1 MLRNN
6 IVLIPPEDLGSGSHF
21 SVMKSV
27 LSETVLQVEFSS
39 LILGAN
45 SGIQIKL
52 DIQYY
57 IYIWLPGNRIQC
69 PVQARS
75 HKGSFAPAGAQS
87 HCSHSEPLVLGV
99 DPALRTP
106 ITEAPDNWRWCDC
119 HSRHPCWVYR
129 A

>member
-6 IVLIPPEDLGSGSHF
+6 AVLIPPEDLGSGSQF
-21 SVMKSV
+21 NIMKSL

-57 IYIWLPGNRIQC
+57 IYIYGSPGIGSS
-69 PVQARS
+69 VQSRPDPTKEVS
-75 HKGSFAPAGAQS
+75 
-87 HCSHSEPLVLGV
+87 PLLGPRV
-99 DPALRTP
+99 TAHTVSPSCLGWTLR
-106 ITEAPDNWRWCDC
+106 
-119 HSRHPCWVYR
+119 
-129 A
+129 

>member
-6 IVLIPPEDLGSGSHF
+6 AVLIPPEDLGSGSQF
-21 SVMKSV
+21 SVMKSL

-57 IYIWLPGNRIQC
+57 IYIWLPGT
-69 PVQARS
+69 
-75 HKGSFAPAGAQS
+75 GSTVS
-87 HCSHSEPLVLGV
+87 
-99 DPALRTP
+99 TP
-106 ITEAPDNWRWCDC
+106 GQIPQRKF
-119 HSRHPCWVYR
+119 RPCWGTVSLLTQ
-129 A
+129 

>member
-1 MLRNN
+1 MLRNSV
-6 IVLIPPEDLGSGSHF
+6 VLIPPEDLGSGSQF
-21 SVMKSV
+21 NIMKSL

-52 DIQYY
+52 DILYY
-57 IYIWLPGNRIQC
+57 IYMAPREQDPQC
-69 PVQARS
+69 PLQARS
-75 HKGSFAPAGAQS
+75 HKGSFSPAGAQCP
-87 HCSHSEPLVLGV
+87 CSHSEPLVLGV